1 MTNTAAKTREIEIS
15 EWKTYERNT
24 LKGFFTATLPS
35 GMVLHHLML
44 HKKGEARWISAPA
57 REAKDENGNA
67 QFLPFLTFTTPDTR
81 NRFRDSILAALD
93 EQKPWE
99 QK

>member
-1 MTNTAAKTREIEIS
+1 MTNTAPKTRQIEIS
-15 EWKTYERNT
+15 DWKTYERNT

-44 HKKGEARWISAPA
+44 HQKGESRWISTPA
-57 REAKDENGNA
+57 RETKDEKGNA
-67 QFLPFLTFTTPDTR
+67 QFFPFLTFIDTDHR
-81 NRFRDSILAALD
+81 NWFRDTILKALD

-99 QK
+99 QE